1 MAAQWLLLLLLGVA
15 GGGGRVLQVHG
26 QVDSLGFISIDC
38 GLPEETGYADNTTKL
53 WYTPD
58 AGYTNS
64 GTNRTTSPEYQAGKS
79 WRNVRSF
86 PDGARNC
93 YTLRSL
99 VLGLKYLIRAMFM
112 HGNYDGLKR
121 WPIFDIHIG
130 VNYWQTVNITD
141 GDMPVI
147 AEIITVIS
155 GESVQVCLVNTGSGT
170 PFISSLEVRPLKNK
184 LYPQSDSSQALV
196 LVARANIGSDKS
208 IRYPDDPHDRI
219 WIELPTGYGWSPI
232 STTNKVQNDVNDVFE
247 APSAVTQ
254 TGVTSINSS
263 RPIFFTQDA
272 QPNGNAK
279 DPAPG
284 YVFMMYMAELQ
295 LLPSNAL
302 RQFYVKLNGKLWNTK
317 TLGLKYLE
325 TTVMYN
331 EKPDY
336 ASHQYIFSLEATTN
350 STLPPIVNA
359 FEIFSAVPTTGI
371 STAAQ
376 EVSAMTTIRDKYQM
390 RKNWVGDPCAP
401 TNYAWKGLHCS
412 YTVSTPPTITGL
424 NLSSSGLSG
433 NISSSFAS
441 LKGLQYLDLSH
452 NNLTGSIPDALSQ
465 LSLLTLLDLTG
476 NQLSGSIP
484 SGLLRRT
491 QDESLTLRYGN
502 NTNLCSNGNSCQLAK
517 KKRNSMVAVYVAVPV
532 FLVLMVVLLSVL
544 ICMRRRKQGI
554 TTNSVRPQNEEINRN
569 GHTSL
574 RFENRRFTYSEL
586 EAITNGFQRVIGR
599 GGFGKVYDGFLEDG
613 TQVAVK
619 LLSESSNQG
628 LQEFLA
634 EAQTLAKIHH
644 KNLVSLFGYCKEREN
659 MALVYEYMSEGSLDK
674 HLRGRDNNTRT
685 LTWRQRLLIAMESA
699 QGLEYLHK
707 GCNPPLIHRDVKTS
721 NILLNTRL
729 EAKIADFGLLK
740 AFNNDG
746 DTHVSTARLV
756 GTHGYLDP
764 EYHATLHLTNKSDVF
779 SFGVVLLEIV
789 TGQPPILNGPEPTSI
804 IQWTRQRLA
813 RGNIEGVV
821 DTRMHGDHD
830 VNGVWKVADTALKCT
845 AQAAEQRPSMTE
857 VVALLHECL
866 ELEAARNHMN
876 AGFYTAGSSGN
887 VDGYDRYAT
896 DMSSDVSQSS
906 SAFQMEHL
914 GKVPTMST
922 GPAVR

>member
-1 MAAQWLLLLLLGVA
+1 MAARWLLLLLLGVA
-15 GGGGRVLQVHG
+15 GGVLQVHG

-38 GLPEETGYADNTTKL
+38 GLLGETGYVDNTTKL

-58 AGYTNS
+58 AGYTDA
-64 GTNRTTSPEYQAGKS
+64 GTNRNVSPEYKAGKS
-79 WRNVRSF
+79 WGNVRSF

-99 VLGLKYLIRAMFM
+99 VFGLKYLIRANFM
-112 HGNYDGLKR
+112 HGNYDGLNR
-121 WPIFDIHIG
+121 WPIFDIHVG

-184 LYPQSDSSQALV
+184 LYPQSNASQALV
-196 LVARANIGSDKS
+196 LTARANIGSNKS

-219 WIELPTGYGWSPI
+219 WIKLPTGYGWLPI
-232 STTNKVQNDVNDVFE
+232 YTTNEVQNDVTDFFE

-263 RPIFFTQDA
+263 TPIIFTQDA

-279 DPAPG
+279 DLVPG
-284 YVFMMYMAELQ
+284 YVFMVYMAELH

-302 RQFYVKLNGKLWNTK
+302 RQFYIKLNGKLWNTK

-325 TTVMYN
+325 TTIMYN

-336 ASHQYIFSLEATTN
+336 ASHQYIFSMEATAN
-350 STLPPIVNA
+350 STLPPILNA
-359 FEIFSAVPTTGI
+359 LEIFSVVPTTGI
-371 STAAQ
+371 ATAAP
-376 EVSAMTTIRDKYQM
+376 EVSAMTTIRDKYQVK
-390 RKNWVGDPCAP
+390 RNWVGDPCAP
-401 TNYAWKGLHCS
+401 TNFVWKGLHCS
-412 YTVSTPPTITGL
+412 YSVSTPPTITGL

-452 NNLTGSIPDALSQ
+452 NNLTGSIPDTLSQ

-484 SGLLRRT
+484 SRLLERT

-502 NTNLCSNGNSCQLAK
+502 NPNLCSNGNSCQPPK
-517 KKRNSMVAVYVAVPV
+517 KKSSSMIAVYVAVPIFAV
-532 FLVLMVVLLSVL
+532 LVVVLLSVL
-544 ICMRRRKQGI
+544 CMRRRKQG
-554 TTNSVRPQNEEINRN
+554 TTNSIRPQNEAINSN

-574 RFENRRFTYSEL
+574 GLENRRFTYSEL
-586 EAITNGFQRVIGR
+586 EIITNGFQRVVGR
-599 GGFGKVYDGFLEDG
+599 GGFGNVYDGFLEDG
-613 TQVAVK
+613 IQVAVK
-619 LLSESSNQG
+619 VRSESSNQG
-628 LQEFLA
+628 VEFLA

-644 KNLVSLFGYCKEREN
+644 KNLVSLFGYCKEREY
-659 MALVYEYMSEGSLDK
+659 MALVYEYMSEGALDK

-685 LTWRQRLLIAMESA
+685 LSWRQRLLIALESA

-721 NILLNTRL
+721 NILLNAKL
-729 EAKIADFGLLK
+729 QAKIADFGLLK
-740 AFNNDG
+740 AFNNNC
-746 DTHVSTARLV
+746 DTHVSTARVV
-756 GTHGYLDP
+756 GTPGYLDP
-764 EYHATLHLTNKSDVF
+764 VYYTTFQLTNKSDVF

-789 TGQPPILNGPEPTSI
+789 TGQPPLLNDPEPTSI

-813 RGNIEGVV
+813 RGNIEV
-821 DTRMHGDHD
+821 
-830 VNGVWKVADTALKCT
+830 
-845 AQAAEQRPSMTE
+845 
-857 VVALLHECL
+857 
-866 ELEAARNHMN
+866 
-876 AGFYTAGSSGN
+876 
-887 VDGYDRYAT
+887 
-896 DMSSDVSQSS
+896 
-906 SAFQMEHL
+906 
-914 GKVPTMST
+914 
-922 GPAVR
+922 